1 MKPWKKWTMGLAILV
16 LAGAGGFGY
25 WWSQKRERPLQGT
38 VNLSSVRV
46 TRGDIEVRLS
56 GSGSVNVRNE
66 ETVRPSENARVKTVE
81 VKKGD
86 RVEQGQV
93 LVTFEGNDNGTQIGK
108 LELNLEQQRLQL
120 EQAQNQYRELQRS
133 GAEESALEQA
143 RINIRS
149 IQLNIEQTLLELEE
163 AKEAREGP
171 EPLVA
176 PIMGTVTAISVKPGD
191 VVTPQT
197 EAVVITD
204 YDHLQLTITVD
215 EMDVPKLKVG
225 QTAEVTLDALPG
237 RIIRGTV
244 EDISM
249 EGTQSNGVATFPVN
263 ILLEPA
269 EGVRPGMS
277 GTAEI
282 VTASKQNVLLLPIE
296 AVQTA
301 GGRYFALVPAS
312 AADRARGGNDAGGGA
327 GGPDRAAAQ
336 GGNAAEDGA
345 ANRSGIAGRRG
356 VPAPERPVVRE
367 GAGRPGATGRS
378 GDAGAA
384 DVDGAS
390 DNAGAGGGTR
400 LPGRLANALGNAGAT
415 PVSIE
420 IGLHNDT
427 MIEIVSGLEENDEVL
442 LPSFATG
449 NHGQPR
455 MEVIGGRFGGGM
467 PEGVFSGGGGRF
479 FSGGPGFPGGGVSG
493 GNMSFRGSGGGGAGG
508 R

>member
-1 MKPWKKWTMGLAILV
+1 MKSWKKWTMGLAILI
-16 LAGAGGFGY
+16 LAGTGGFGY
-25 WWSQKRERPLQGT
+25 WWSQKREQPLQGT
-38 VNLSSVRV
+38 VNLASVRV

-66 ETVRPSENARVKTVE
+66 ESVRPSENARVKTVE

-93 LVTFEGNDNGTQIGK
+93 LVTFEESDNGTQIGK

-120 EQAQNQYRELQRS
+120 EQAQNQYKELQRS
-133 GAEESALEQA
+133 GAEASALEQA
-143 RINIRS
+143 RVNIRS

-163 AKEAREGP
+163 AKEAQASP

-176 PIMGTVTAISVKPGD
+176 PIAGTVTAIHVKPGD
-191 VVTPQT
+191 AVTPQT

-215 EMDVPKLKVG
+215 EMDVPKVKVG

-249 EGTQSNGVATFPVN
+249 EGSQSNGVATFPVN

-269 EGVRPGMS
+269 EEVRPGMS

-312 AADRARGGNDAGGGA
+312 AADRAGSGNDA
-327 GGPDRAAAQ
+327 
-336 GGNAAEDGA
+336 
-345 ANRSGIAGRRG
+345 
-356 VPAPERPVVRE
+356 
-367 GAGRPGATGRS
+367 
-378 GDAGAA
+378 AGAA
-384 DVDGAS
+384 KVAGAAGE
-390 DNAGAGGGTR
+390 AGAGGDSR
-400 LPGRLANALGNAGAT
+400 LPGRLANAFGNAGAT
-415 PVSIE
+415 PVPIE
-420 IGLHNDT
+420 VGLYNDT
-427 MIEIVSGLEENDEVL
+427 MIEIVSGLKENDEVL
-442 LPSFATG
+442 MPAFTTG
-449 NHGQPR
+449 NNGQPR
-455 MEVIGGRFGGGM
+455 MQVVGDRFGGGM
-467 PEGVFSGGGGRF
+467 PEGVFSGGAGGF
-479 FSGGPGFPGGGVSG
+479 FGGGPGLPGGGVSG
-493 GNMSFRGSGGGGAGG
+493 GNPNFRGSGGGGAGG